1 MIVNEKLVVKTKSGI
16 DIVNITD
23 ELRKLVARY
32 EIKNGIMNVFVMGT
46 TAAIIINEDE
56 IHLREDFKKIF
67 EDLVPKDRLYFHPE
81 NAYSHLRSLM
91 LSPEKTIPIRDGKLS
106 LGQWQ
111 SVMLI
116 EFGKRKRER
125 EIIVTLIGE

>member
-1 MIVNEKLVVKTKSGI
+1 MIWNEKIKIKTKPGI
-16 DIVNITD
+16 DIVNFTN
-23 ELRKLVARY
+23 ELRKFVA
-32 EIKNGIMNVFVMGT
+32 ELDIKNGIMNVFVMGT

-56 IHLREDFKKIF
+56 IHLREDFKKLF
-67 EDLVPKDRLYFHPE
+67 SDLIPEDRLYFHPE
-81 NAYSHLRSLM
+81 NAFSHLRSLV

-116 EFGKRKRER
+116 EFGKNRRER
-125 EIIVTLIGE
+125 EIIVTIIGE

>member
-1 MIVNEKLVVKTKSGI
+1 MIIEKMIVKTKPGI

-23 ELRKLVARY
+23 ELRKIVAKY
-32 EIKNGIMNVFVMGT
+32 DIKNGMMNVFVMGT

-56 IHLREDFKKIF
+56 IHLKEDFKKLF
-67 EDLVPKDRLYFHPE
+67 EDFIPKDRLYFHPE
-81 NAYSHLRSLM
+81 NAYSHLRSLL
-91 LSPEKTIPIRDGKLS
+91 LSPEKTIPIREGKLS

-125 EIIVTLIGE
+125 EVIVTVLGV

>member
-1 MIVNEKLVVKTKSGI
+1 MLINEKLIVKTKSGI

-111 SVMLI
+111 SIMLI

>member
-1 MIVNEKLVVKTKSGI
+1 MLINEKLIVKTKSGI

-81 NAYSHLRSLM
+81 NAYSHLRSLI

-111 SVMLI
+111 SIMLI